1 LNTEGNDDIDELIE
15 DKGMDVS
22 MVEPELSIRPNS

>member
-1 LNTEGNDDIDELIE
+1 MNTEGNDDIDEVIE

-22 MVEPELSIRPNS
+22 MVEPEMNIRPNS